1 MKQINLFS
9 MSNFNNRENLKSKTI
24 FENTIQIMKMAMF
37 ISVLGFFVAF
47 YLLFSRPDLYI
58 LVFFVIGFW
67 SFAVFLIFIALFYFL
82 KNFFF
87 KDQKLDSQYKMSEY
101 LNEAINQSNVNS
113 EKSKLV
119 WKRGYQ
125 SLWIEVIKKV

>member
-1 MKQINLFS
+1 
-9 MSNFNNRENLKSKTI
+9 MSNFSGRKNLKNLTI
-24 FENTIQIMKMAMF
+24 FENSIQIMKMAIF

-47 YLLFSRPDLYI
+47 YLLFSKPDLFI

-67 SFAVFLIFIALFYFL
+67 GFAVFLVFVALFYFL
-82 KNFFF
+82 KNSFF
-87 KDQKLDSQYKMSEY
+87 KDQRFGEEWEFKVTEY
-101 LNEAINQSNVNS
+101 LNEAINQSNFNS
-113 EKSKLV
+113 EKTKLV